1 MFPWNEFLYPLA
13 GQWGRSKFSRRTSVH
28 FRPKTRAAFVRPHFR
43 LSPLMIN
50 APVLANTL
58 RLRSVFFLSIRKK
71 LFISTKI
78 NIIRSQ
84 QEIELNTHKSRK

>member
-28 FRPKTRAAFVRPHFR
+28 FRPKTRAALVRPHFR

-50 APVLANTL
+50 TPSLGQQTSLEVG
-58 RLRSVFFLSIRKK
+58 FLLEHSEKAIYQYENKY
-71 LFISTKI
+71 
-78 NIIRSQ
+78 
-84 QEIELNTHKSRK
+84 H